1 MEEKVTREEG
11 SLISRRGKTA
21 RVTTWHNFL
30 VSLIPQNIGT
40 DVNNKTISQSV
51 IEKLKLMRLD
61 CTVMLCEKSG
71 AFILRTKLCTCN
83 M

>member
-1 MEEKVTREEG
+1 MAQLSSVANPSK
-11 SLISRRGKTA
+11 
-21 RVTTWHNFL
+21 
-30 VSLIPQNIGT
+30 IGT

-83 M
+83 MVINRLSYQ